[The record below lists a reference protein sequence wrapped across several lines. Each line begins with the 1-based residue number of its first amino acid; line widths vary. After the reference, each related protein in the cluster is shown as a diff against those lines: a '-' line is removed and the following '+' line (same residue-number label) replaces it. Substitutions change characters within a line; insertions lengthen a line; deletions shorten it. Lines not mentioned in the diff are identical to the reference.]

1 MPTDACGA
9 WSHGDCEGTS
19 HCPPRC
25 PRFVDR
31 EGRSHLLVPL
41 GGRADD
47 ETERAALAA
56 MYDDFG
62 ESSRSMGL
70 PPREDTVI
78 REWLRNLAARGE
90 NVLAW
95 DGETVV
101 GHAGFA
107 PTEAAAPE
115 FLVYVRGDY
124 HGRGL
129 GGELTR
135 QAVARAAA
143 AGHEALTLHV
153 DGDNDPA
160 VGLFRSLGFETVA
173 DHAMELEMRLSLSD
187 PVADA
192 VQLAPAART

>member
-1 MPTDACGA
+1 MSADACGA
-9 WSHGDCEGTS
+9 WSPGDCEGTP
-19 HCPPRC
+19 HCPVRC

-31 EGRSHLLVPL
+31 EGRPYLLLSL
-41 GGRADD
+41 GDRTA
-47 ETERAALAA
+47 EAAERAALAA
-56 MYDDFG
+56 MYEDFG
-62 ESSRSMGL
+62 EASRSMGL
-70 PPREDTVI
+70 PPREDTAI

-90 NVLAW
+90 HVLAW
-95 DGETVV
+95 DDETVV

-135 QAVARAAA
+135 QAIARAAA
-143 AGHEALTLHV
+143 ADHEALTLHV

-160 VGLFRSLGFETVA
+160 ISLFRSLGFETVA
-173 DHAMELEMRLSLSD
+173 DHAMELQMRLPLSAS
-187 PVADA
+187 VAET
-192 VQLAPAART
+192 VQLAPAARL